1 MTKVRKKP
9 KNAQSQRVETPDR
22 KLAFDPSE
30 SHPVVYSDYV
40 SVQIDISG
48 FKTTFC
54 ASWTDKSGGRC
65 VRPLVTVGMS
75 AEHASML
82 HRLLTRMIK
91 TYIDKHGKIRG
102 LEMQTFPIP
111 EEILQQMED
120 PKRGQEKENN

>member
-1 MTKVRKKP
+1 MAQVRKKP
-9 KNAQSQRVETPDR
+9 KNAKSQRVDR
-22 KLAFDPSE
+22 ELAFDPSE

-54 ASWTDKSGGRC
+54 ASWTDKSGVRC

-82 HRLLTRMIK
+82 HRLLTEMIE
-91 TYIDKHGKIRG
+91 TYIDKYGKIRG
-102 LEMQTFPIP
+102 VEMRKFPIP
-111 EEILQQMED
+111 DEILQQMED
-120 PKRGQEKENN
+120 DPKKGQKKENN

>member
-1 MTKVRKKP
+1 MAKVGKKP

-22 KLAFDPSE
+22 ELVFDPSE

-40 SVQIDISG
+40 SIQIDLSG

-54 ASWTDKSGGRC
+54 ASWTDKSGVRC

-82 HRLLTRMIK
+82 HQLLAQMIE
-91 TYIDKHGKIRG
+91 TYIDKYGKIRG
-102 LEMQTFPIP
+102 FEMRKLPIP

-120 PKRGQEKENN
+120 PKKGQKKRK